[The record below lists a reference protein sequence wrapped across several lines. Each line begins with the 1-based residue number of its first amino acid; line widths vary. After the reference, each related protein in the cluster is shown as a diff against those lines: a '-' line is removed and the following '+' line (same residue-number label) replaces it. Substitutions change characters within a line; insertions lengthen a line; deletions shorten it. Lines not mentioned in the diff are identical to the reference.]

1 MSTDQKTFTLE
12 QKVKG
17 IFNKVLDITPDEI
30 KSDVPLDQSLGID
43 STELVEIS
51 VAIKKQLNVPLADNE
66 IKKSQTFDQIIGLL
80 KSKGA
85 Q

>member
-1 MSTDQKTFTLE
+1 MSLE
-12 QKVKG
+12 QKVQDVFK
-17 IFNKVLDITPDEI
+17 KVLDINPQEIKPDE
-30 KSDVPLDQSLGID
+30 KLDESLGID

-51 VAIKKQLNVPLADNE
+51 VGLKKELGVPLADNE
-66 IKKSQTFDQIIGLL
+66 IKKTHSFNEIVNIL